1 MSTYLLINFLTF
13 LFPFVL
19 SFDKKVHFY
28 KRWKYLFPSIA
39 LTGLLFITWDHWFTV
54 KGVWG
59 FNPAHLSGIYFF
71 SLPLEEWLFFL
82 TVPYASV
89 FIYDVLRY
97 YFEKNFLNPY
107 RKMIT
112 NALIIILS
120 IAGIIFHTKL
130 YTFTTFIAAALV
142 LFLLRYVFRFE
153 KTGWFYLSYLVT
165 LIPFLLVNGLL
176 TGSFIHQEVVW
187 YNNAENMGIRLF
199 TIPVEDIFYGMLLI
213 LLNVSL
219 YETFMKMN
227 KQRISN
233 IFGRV

>member
-1 MSTYLLINFLTF
+1 
-13 LFPFVL
+13 VL

-39 LTGLLFITWDHWFTV
+39 ITALIFIPWDHWFTV
-54 KGVWG
+54 RGVWG
-59 FNPAHLSGIYFF
+59 FNPTHLSGIYIF

-97 YFEKNFLNPY
+97 YFERNFLNPY
-107 RKMIT
+107 RKVIT
-112 NALIIILS
+112 DILIILL
-120 IAGIIFHTKL
+120 AVTGIIYHARM
-130 YTFTTFIAAALV
+130 YTFVTFIAAAIF
-142 LFLLRYVFRFE
+142 LFFIRYVFRFE
-153 KTGWFYLSYLVT
+153 KTGWFYLAYLVI

-187 YNNAENMGIRLF
+187 YNNAENTGIRLF

-213 LLNVSL
+213 LLNVFL
-219 YETFMKMN
+219 YETFMKMD

-233 IFGRV
+233 STYSCFSNNPLV